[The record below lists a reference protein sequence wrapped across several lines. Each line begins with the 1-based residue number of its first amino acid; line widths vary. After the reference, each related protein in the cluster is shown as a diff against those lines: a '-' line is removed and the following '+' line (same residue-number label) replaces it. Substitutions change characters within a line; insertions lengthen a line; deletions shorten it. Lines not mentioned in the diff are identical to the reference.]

1 MFLSVDKNHAWY
13 LVSCVAYSFSS
24 GEKGGEYKRILVIL
38 ETLSIDIRYFLR
50 DINNS
55 YWSYGGM

>member
-1 MFLSVDKNHAWY
+1 M
-13 LVSCVAYSFSS
+13 AYSFSS

-55 YWSYGGM
+55 Y